1 MKEMPY
7 LVREEPCTC
16 NLSENH
22 APGLSTHAVHSDGH
36 VRCRYDGGFP
46 WWTLNRRSH
55 LTDAE
60 CAAEMWRARAD
71 MCSATPVFTS
81 GAELQRFIRV
91 WERMATTPH
100 ARESAY
106 E

>member
-1 MKEMPY
+1 MPH
-7 LVREEPCTC
+7 ET
-16 NLSENH
+16 
-22 APGLSTHAVHSDGH
+22 
-36 VRCRYDGGFP
+36 
-46 WWTLNRRSH
+46 WTLCDCGSDNGDPHYAEEGGLKVAYANDLAYWKQLS
-55 LTDAE
+55 DAE